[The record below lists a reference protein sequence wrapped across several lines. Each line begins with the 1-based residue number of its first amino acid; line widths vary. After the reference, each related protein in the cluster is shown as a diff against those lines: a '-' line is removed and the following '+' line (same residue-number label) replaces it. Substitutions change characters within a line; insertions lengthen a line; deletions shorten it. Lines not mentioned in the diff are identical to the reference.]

1 MDKETTDIIFFVV
14 ATTASLVFLAVLVI
28 NLLLVGRNRR
38 LKHRTQVV
46 EMKSN
51 YEKELMK
58 TQVEVAE
65 NTLNDIARDLHD
77 DVGQMLTFS
86 IIQLNNIRT
95 DSNPVFENKLSEVR
109 VSVQNTLQS
118 VRSISKTLSNDY
130 ISSFGIY
137 ESLQRLFERLTRQG
151 ILQPTL
157 IFPPALLFRSRSNE
171 LFAFRI
177 IQELVSNTLKHAH
190 ATSVSLKVTEENNLL
205 TIEYRD
211 NGTGLPPEMLEHD
224 QLSASLGFT
233 NLYKRAE
240 MMKGTLEI
248 RANAGEG
255 FYLQLRFPNE

>member
-1 MDKETTDIIFFVV
+1 MDKETNDFIFTVI
-14 ATTASLVFLAVLVI
+14 ASSSGLAVLSVLVV

-38 LKHRTQVV
+38 LKHQAQVL

-86 IIQLNNIRT
+86 IIQLNNLKETT
-95 DSNPVFENKLSEVR
+95 DASLENKIMEVR
-109 VSVQNTLQS
+109 ASVQNTLQS
-118 VRSISKTLSNDY
+118 VRGISKTLSSDY

-137 ESLQRLFERLTRQG
+137 ESLQRLFERLNKQG
-151 ILQPTL
+151 IIKSTL
-157 IFPPALLFRSRSNE
+157 HFSSTILFRSRSNE

-177 IQELVSNTLKHAH
+177 IQELVNNTVKHAE
-190 ATSVSLKVTEENNLL
+190 ATKIILKVSEEDNSIRL
-205 TIEYRD
+205 EYQD
-211 NGTGLPPEMLEHD
+211 NGKGIPKGLLKQD
-224 QLSASLGFT
+224 QLKNSLGFT
-233 NLYKRAE
+233 NIYKRAE
-240 MMKGTLEI
+240 LMKGNLEF
-248 RANAGEG
+248 RTDSGEG